1 MALRLGDNE
10 ALMLNTRQTPKTS
23 STGGAFATP
32 LRYPGGKGRLGPWL
46 AQVLAYNQLE
56 GGWYVEPY
64 AGGAGAALYLLVRQ
78 HVDHIVINDADPVV
92 YAFWRAVTE
101 ETYSL
106 INLMR
111 STPVTMRSWERQRAI
126 LDSPLQHDFVQLGFA
141 AFFLNRTNRS
151 GILSAGVIGGR
162 AQSGTWKLDTR
173 FNVEQL
179 VERIERIGS
188 LSNHIT
194 VTGMD
199 ALDLLIDAAPGFPDQ
214 TLVYLDPPY
223 FEKGCLLYRNHYEIE
238 DHADIASILDDA
250 NYPLIVTYDDCAE
263 IRNLYRRFEST
274 QFSLQYSTTHLARP
288 KASEMLFYRN
298 VELPFAPAMTRGY
311 DWTPGAAQTHARGQ
325 RPVL

>member
-1 MALRLGDNE
+1 
-10 ALMLNTRQTPKTS
+10 MLNTRQTPKVS

-46 AQVLAYNQLE
+46 AQVLAHNRLE

-101 ETYSL
+101 KTSSL
-106 INLMR
+106 VGLMR
-111 STPVTMRSWERQRAI
+111 STPVTMRSWVRQREI
-126 LDSPLQHDFVQLGFA
+126 LDSPLQHDFVELGFA

-162 AQSGTWKLDTR
+162 AQTGAWKLDAR

-179 VERIERIGS
+179 VERVERIGS
-188 LSNHIT
+188 LRNRIS
-194 VTGMD
+194 VTGLD
-199 ALDLLIDAAPGFPDQ
+199 ALDLLVDAAPGFPDK

-223 FEKGCLLYRNHYEIE
+223 FEKGSLLYRNHYENE
-238 DHADIASILDDA
+238 DHADIANILENA
-250 NYPLIVTYDDCAE
+250 HYPLIVTYDDCAE
-263 IRNLYRRFEST
+263 IRELYRRFEST

-288 KASEMLFYRN
+288 KASEMLFHRN
-298 VELPFAPAMTRGY
+298 IELPFAPAMTRGY
-311 DWTPGAAQTHARGQ
+311 DWPPGVAQTPARGH